1 MKAIRHQITRAKRE
15 MVVLL
20 LMLAVSAAALTTG
33 VATAQSPTGA
43 EAAAVNPCEGLSPL
57 TMIVSLPTLDS
68 SGGLTKE
75 TTDPSGECTF
85 ALTLTSVRSAQGVAD
100 NSSAACTVT
109 ATPTPKG
116 DRGVSVAVQVSGDC
130 QGVQVASR
138 VTLAHSSGPAIPA
151 GVSGASATVPH
162 RVVTAQIG
170 ARQPYGERFYHGVR
184 AHWTRSGNYVRVLS
198 LSYPHKLVTIRGIN
212 LSHRTQGN
220 MGRADAP
227 LALGTYSRAHWYGVA
242 PRESMTTTAIVWM
255 YPNLA
260 GECASEI
267 SPILDGWDVLRFAL
281 ECYQ

>member
-116 DRGVSVAVQVSGDC
+116 DRGVSAAVQVSGDC

-151 GVSGASATVPH
+151 GVSVASATVPH

-184 AHWTRSGNYVRVLS
+184 AHWTRSGNYVRVLR
-198 LSYPHKLVTIRGIN
+198 LVIPAQTRDDTWHQPLTPHTGQHGAGRRAACPRHIQPGPLVRSCAQRVHDDDRDRVDVSESRRRVRVRDFADSGRLGRPPIR
-212 LSHRTQGN
+212 
-220 MGRADAP
+220 A
-227 LALGTYSRAHWYGVA
+227 
-242 PRESMTTTAIVWM
+242 
-255 YPNLA
+255 
-260 GECASEI
+260 
-267 SPILDGWDVLRFAL
+267 
-281 ECYQ
+281 